1 MKQVVIMMFFVFGL
15 SFTYAQEFTK
25 RRKQIKKIEFIGKGI
40 KVVAVLKTEISSSK
54 ETKKRKRISGIPMRS
69 PTRNCYNITAK
80 KELGERFIGNKTM
93 FEVLH
98 FSESRVYIQN

>member
-15 SFTYAQEFTK
+15 SFTHAQEFTK
-25 RRKQIKKIEFIGKGI
+25 KRKQIKKIEFIAKGI
-40 KVVAVLKTEISSSK
+40 KEVYIIKTEISSSK
-54 ETKKRKRISGIPMRS
+54 ETKERERRSGIPMRS
-69 PTRNCYNITAK
+69 HPRNCYIITVK

-98 FSESRVYIQN
+98 FSENRVYIQN